1 MKEQILNSILNKNN
15 ANINDIVEKVI
26 DSSQSAILLY
36 TSYFEN
42 LGNKNSDIDIYVFL
56 PDDTKLDNSNLRK
69 YSNCLGVDVIQAG
82 DLELDIEYWTISSIK
97 RIAQKF
103 ADSKGVEGS
112 FVDLKILLRIYHGY
126 FINSSKISLDISKFI
141 EDIDILQLLKNR
153 ISLEAR
159 SLYDEAIKMY
169 EVNEWILALDCARRC
184 IWECAS
190 YINAYYGKPNLKSK
204 WISKIFLDNAAFGN
218 EEILQE
224 YLNLQI
230 YSNISEENIE
240 KKILSM
246 FSLIQSMLSVGLF
259 D

>member
-1 MKEQILNSILNKNN
+1 
-15 ANINDIVEKVI
+15 
-26 DSSQSAILLY
+26 
-36 TSYFEN
+36 
-42 LGNKNSDIDIYVFL
+42 
-56 PDDTKLDNSNLRK
+56 
-69 YSNCLGVDVIQAG
+69 
-82 DLELDIEYWTISSIK
+82 
-97 RIAQKF
+97 
-103 ADSKGVEGS
+103 
-112 FVDLKILLRIYHGY
+112 
-126 FINSSKISLDISKFI
+126 
-141 EDIDILQLLKNR
+141 
-153 ISLEAR
+153 
-159 SLYDEAIKMY
+159 MY